1 MSHVVGAIVTLTP
14 PDDGDNVWE
23 VRQLESAHSLAPGDI
38 EGRRSIDWSFGP
50 INLSGYVNT
59 NTYEI
64 GVSPTIN
71 QVNAGNIYGNLKDGV
86 NLKINLFTTKG
97 QLRLYLKN
105 GNELWVHP
113 DIKITFDGSY
123 EGDYK
128 ITSF

>member
-50 INLSGYVNT
+50 INVNIIPLPRFGSHYETHTSQLSGYVDT

-86 NLKINLFTTKG
+86 SLKINLFTTKG
-97 QLRLYLKN
+97 
-105 GNELWVHP
+105 
-113 DIKITFDGSY
+113 
-123 EGDYK
+123 
-128 ITSF
+128 